1 MAGVASVMCSYS
13 ESLFLLS
20 SVVNCPNSP
29 SEDLINQTYACEN
42 DKTINDILKREFGF
56 RGYVMSDW
64 SATESTFGSVASG
77 LDVRPSFFTGDL
89 QFMLTYLL

>member
-1 MAGVASVMCSYS
+1 MSFAIDH
-13 ESLFLLS
+13 
-20 SVVNCPNSP
+20 PNYANSALK
-29 SEDLINQTYACEN
+29 DLINQTYACEN

-77 LDVRPSFFTGDL
+77 LDVRSCFFTGDL
-89 QFMLTYLL
+89 YFTLTSIYYR